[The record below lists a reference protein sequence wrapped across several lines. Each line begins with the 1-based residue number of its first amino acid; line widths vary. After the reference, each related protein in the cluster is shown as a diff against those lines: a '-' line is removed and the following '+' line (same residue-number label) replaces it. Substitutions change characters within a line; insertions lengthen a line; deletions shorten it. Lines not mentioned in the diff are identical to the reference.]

1 MLEASE
7 GEGGATGLVG
17 LGESDKII
25 LAAQS
30 GHAVAIARI
39 FCTDGSW
46 IEANEV
52 LARRAQL
59 SRS

>member
-1 MLEASE
+1 MLEPAQE
-7 GEGGATGLVG
+7 DGQQEVR
-17 LGESDKII
+17 LGESNKVI

-39 FCTDGSW
+39 VCTDSSW

-52 LARRAQL
+52 TATSCPG
-59 SRS
+59 SR

>member
-1 MLEASE
+1 MQEAGESE
-7 GEGGATGLVG
+7 SCATELVG

-39 FCTDGSW
+39 VCTDGSW

-52 LARRAQL
+52 LARAPAFA
-59 SRS
+59 